1 MRTQT
6 CVDVRYTTP
15 GLCEAVSYATHP
27 TAAVK
32 NSAIHNHCAAVRL
45 RLHITQQLAQP
56 TRRYG
61 DKQTIL
67 PLPQTA
73 IRPS

>member
-1 MRTQT
+1 MRAQS
-6 CVDVRYTTP
+6 CVDVRYTTL
-15 GLCEAVSYATHP
+15 GLCEAVPYANHP

-32 NSAIHNHCAAVRL
+32 NSAIHNQCAAVRL
-45 RLHITQQLAQP
+45 QLHITQRLAHS

>member
-1 MRTQT
+1 MLSIEE
-6 CVDVRYTTP
+6 VK
-15 GLCEAVSYATHP
+15 SYANHP

-32 NSAIHNHCAAVRL
+32 NPAIRNHCATVRFQP
-45 RLHITQQLAQP
+45 HITQRLAHS

-61 DKQTIL
+61 DQQIIP

-73 IRPS
+73 SRPS